1 MPKLPLNERTV
12 TVTMKRIE
20 LCDLLIAC
28 TNLAYLMN
36 QTGNSS
42 AKWNKLHNILAE
54 ALKEF
59 DKEQGCSWA

>member
-1 MPKLPLNERTV
+1 MSKLPLNERTV

-28 TNLAYLMN
+28 TSLAHLMN
-36 QTGNSS
+36 QIGNSP
-42 AKWNKLHNILAE
+42 AKWNKLHNTLAE

-59 DKEQGCSWA
+59 DKEQDCSWA

>member
-1 MPKLPLNERTV
+1 MSKVPLNERTV

-20 LCDLLIAC
+20 LCDLLTAC
-28 TNLAYLMN
+28 TSMMYLMN
-36 QTGNSS
+36 QTGNSP
-42 AKWNKLHNILAE
+42 AKWSKLHDTLAE